1 MKKLR
6 KRGGVY
12 FDGNCHRDII
22 CVVTG
27 EMMDGRKVWTECD
40 GEGNLIKADKQY
52 LLQTGGNWSEFVR
65 L

>member
-1 MKKLR
+1 MR
-6 KRGGVY
+6 RRGGWNEERKDV
-12 FDGNCHRDII
+12 IV

-40 GEGNLIKADKQY
+40 RNKNPINIDKQY
-52 LLQTGGNWSEFVR
+52 ILQTKGNWSEFIT